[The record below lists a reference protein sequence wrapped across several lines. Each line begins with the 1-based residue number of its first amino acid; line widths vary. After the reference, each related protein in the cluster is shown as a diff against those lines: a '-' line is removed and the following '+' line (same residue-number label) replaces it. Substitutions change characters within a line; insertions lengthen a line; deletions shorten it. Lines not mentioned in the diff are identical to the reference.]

1 MVVVSASPRAF
12 AGLADLTFAPRA
24 RLTRLVRS
32 ETRPP
37 LLVGRALYPDEAL
50 PDLAYLILANPTAGI
65 FAGDRMR
72 IRVRV
77 CAAGR
82 AHLTT
87 QGATRLHAMPSA
99 GASQS
104 IRLEV
109 ADGAALEWLPEP
121 TIPFGGARFTQ
132 GTTAVVAQGGTL
144 IYGDILMPGRLASGE
159 ALAYTRLTTRLSLTR
174 PDGQPLYRE
183 AFSLL
188 PTKRSPLGR
197 ALLGA
202 TPAVLGTFIV
212 VTAAVS
218 TEILRDDLRDAL
230 QGITSAG
237 LMAGVNILPCGGGV
251 CVKAL
256 ADEVLTVNAALQ
268 CAWAV
273 ARERIWGV
281 GLLPQRK
288 Y

>member
-12 AGLADLTFAPRA
+12 AGLADLTFAPRVGV
-24 RLTRLVRS
+24 TRLVRS

-77 CAAGR
+77 RSEGR

-87 QGATRLHAMPSA
+87 QGATRLHAMPSG

-121 TIPFGGARFTQ
+121 TIPFGSARFTQ
-132 GTTAVVAQGGTL
+132 GTTAVVAPGGTL

-159 ALAYTRLTTRLSLTR
+159 ALAYTRLTTRLSISR

-188 PTKRSPLGR
+188 PARRSPLGR

-202 TPAVLGTFIV
+202 TAAVLGTFIV
-212 VTAAVS
+212 VTDAVS
-218 TEILRDDLRDAL
+218 AERLRDDLRVAL
-230 QGITSAG
+230 LNLASAG
-237 LMAGVNILPCGGGV
+237 VSTGVSILPGGGGV

-256 ADEVLTVNAALQ
+256 ADAVMPVHAALQ

>member
-1 MVVVSASPRAF
+1 VVVVSAPSRAF
-12 AGLADLTFAPRA
+12 AGLADLTFAPRTG
-24 RLTRLVRS
+24 LTRLIRS

-65 FAGDRMR
+65 FAGDQMR

-77 CAAGR
+77 RSEGR

-87 QGATRLHAMPSA
+87 QGATRLHTMPHG

-109 ADGAALEWLPEP
+109 ADDAALEWLPEP
-121 TIPFGGARFTQ
+121 TIPFRGARFTQ
-132 GTTAVVAQGGTL
+132 GTTAVVAPGGTL

-159 ALAYTRLTTRLSLTR
+159 ALAYTRLTARLSLAR
-174 PDGQPLYRE
+174 PDGQLLYRE

-188 PTKRSPLGR
+188 PAGRSPLGR
-197 ALLGA
+197 ALLGL

-212 VTAAVS
+212 VTAAVAV
-218 TEILRDDLRDAL
+218 ERLRDDLREVL
-230 QGITSAG
+230 QDIT
-237 LMAGVNILPCGGGV
+237 LAGVLAGVSILPGGGGV

-256 ADEVLTVNAALQ
+256 AEEVMPVNAALQ

-281 GLLPQRK
+281 GVLPQRK